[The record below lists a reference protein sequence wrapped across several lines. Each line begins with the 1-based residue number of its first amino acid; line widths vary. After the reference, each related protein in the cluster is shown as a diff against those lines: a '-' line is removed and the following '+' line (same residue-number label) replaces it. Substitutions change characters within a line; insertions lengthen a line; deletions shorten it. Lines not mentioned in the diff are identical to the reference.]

1 MKGLQS
7 KTEEEI
13 RVISRSIITFKE
25 TEDDEKINTTIE
37 NQGTDEKQKESDEK
51 NEDTIQLETKR
62 KSKTSPKNRLAS
74 SKEGVY

>member
-37 NQGTDEKQKESDEK
+37 NQGTDEK
-51 NEDTIQLETKR
+51 
-62 KSKTSPKNRLAS
+62 
-74 SKEGVY
+74 